1 MGLFTEIALILPSP
15 KGRGF
20 SDNEYLLYRQN
31 RRFFNLR
38 ERNVIRMGTEVFIQ
52 LIGSLGFP
60 IAVAIWFMVK
70 GSKDTE
76 RMCECLRD
84 LKEAISILQE
94 KIDR

>member
-1 MGLFTEIALILPSP
+1 
-15 KGRGF
+15 
-20 SDNEYLLYRQN
+20 
-31 RRFFNLR
+31 
-38 ERNVIRMGTEVFIQ
+38 MGTEVFIQ